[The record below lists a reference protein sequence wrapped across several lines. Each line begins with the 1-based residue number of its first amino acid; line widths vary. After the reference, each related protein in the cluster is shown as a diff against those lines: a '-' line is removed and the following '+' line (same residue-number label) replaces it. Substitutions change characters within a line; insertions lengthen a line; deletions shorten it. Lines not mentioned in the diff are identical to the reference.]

1 MRYYIGSMNDEIPY
15 RYTKMFQVS
24 DGYKVTLNLPV
35 DLIRDFWK
43 LKPGDKVLVRV
54 DKNYVYRVRP
64 MK

>member
-1 MRYYIGSMNDEIPY
+1 MNDKIPY
-15 RYTKMFQVS
+15 EYKKMFQVS
-24 DGYKVTLNLPV
+24 DGHKVTLNLPV

-43 LKPGDKVLVRV
+43 LEPGDKVLVSV